1 MAGEVSPGTLT
12 PPAQALAHQEDA
24 RTVDVNADELVLLPC
39 PHAVHELLWESH
51 GVLRLC
57 LASPLVCLPGGQR
70 RVLPPNTQ
78 PAQQYS
84 SPTLPTRATG
94 LGGAL
99 AALGTATPVQHHST
113 AFPSSGGSSSPVH
126 HIPSPTGVSELLV
139 DTQAL
144 QLLQVPMLKTSTGWG
159 CRQKDTEK
167 STPSGVVGGQAEGI
181 AAGCF
186 GRCPQGVSAPPGPEQ
201 GSQLT
206 HGHPHWSE
214 SCFAQQ
220 QLRFTR
226 KGTWLERPDRRAE
239 EVSLPGLQEVLRG
252 CLRTPLLRAAEAAP
266 ALSPVLRIS
275 LFAEQSHGSGLLVFG
290 KRDLQAPRHR
300 GLAENPGSP
309 LARSGSP
316 PVSALGICSR
326 FAWGHVSRGWA
337 CAKHAQKVPKTN
349 LLLINPGIGDREPPR
364 QTP

>member
-39 PHAVHELLWESH
+39 PHAVRELLWESH
-51 GVLRLC
+51 GVLGLC
-57 LASPLVCLPGGQR
+57 LASPLALCLPGGQR

-167 STPSGVVGGQAEGI
+167 STPSGVVGGQAEGR
-181 AAGCF
+181 GH
-186 GRCPQGVSAPPGPEQ
+186 RSRMLWEVPPGCLCSPRSRA
-201 GSQLT
+201 GV
-206 HGHPHWSE
+206 P
-214 SCFAQQ
+214 AD
-220 QLRFTR
+220 
-226 KGTWLERPDRRAE
+226 TW
-239 EVSLPGLQEVLRG
+239 
-252 CLRTPLLRAAEAAP
+252 AP
-266 ALSPVLRIS
+266 ALERKLLCSAAATLYEEGNLAGATRPQSRGS
-275 LFAEQSHGSGLLVFG
+275 LAAGAAGSAAGLPQDPSAPRCGSGPGAV
-290 KRDLQAPRHR
+290 PRPSH
-300 GLAENPGSP
+300 LP
-309 LARSGSP
+309 L
-316 PVSALGICSR
+316 C
-326 FAWGHVSRGWA
+326 
-337 CAKHAQKVPKTN
+337 
-349 LLLINPGIGDREPPR
+349 
-364 QTP
+364 

>member
-1 MAGEVSPGTLT
+1 MQMSLCSSRARMPCVSSSGNLMACLGCALLRPLLFACQEGREGFCHPTPSQPSSTLA
-12 PPAQALAHQEDA
+12 PHCPQEPQAW
-24 RTVDVNADELVLLPC
+24 VVP
-39 PHAVHELLWESH
+39 W
-51 GVLRLC
+51 
-57 LASPLVCLPGGQR
+57 
-70 RVLPPNTQ
+70 LPP
-78 PAQQYS
+78 
-84 SPTLPTRATG
+84 
-94 LGGAL
+94 
-99 AALGTATPVQHHST
+99 GTATPVQHHST

-309 LARSGSP
+309 QARSGSP

-364 QTP
+364 HPP